1 MAREVRPD
9 EISNILKQQLQQ
21 FEQDVDV
28 YTSGTVLEVGDG
40 IARVHGL
47 ANAMASEM
55 IEFPNDVYGIAFN
68 LEEDNVGCVLF
79 GEDQLIHEGD
89 TVKCTGRL
97 LEVPVGEALLG
108 RMVDALGNPID
119 GLGDIHT
126 EHRLPV
132 EQKGLGI
139 VQRQPVNE
147 PSLHRFESY

>member
-28 YTSGTVLEVGDG
+28 YDSGTVLEVGDG

-55 IEFPNDVYGIAFN
+55 IEFPNDIYGIAFN

-89 TVKCTGRL
+89 TAKTDRKASRSPCR
-97 LEVPVGEALLG
+97 
-108 RMVDALGNPID
+108 
-119 GLGDIHT
+119 
-126 EHRLPV
+126 
-132 EQKGLGI
+132 
-139 VQRQPVNE
+139 
-147 PSLHRFESY
+147 

>member
-28 YTSGTVLEVGDG
+28 YDSGTVLEVGDG

-55 IEFPNDVYGIAFN
+55 IEFPNDIFGIAFN

-79 GEDQLIHEGD
+79 RRRP
-89 TVKCTGRL
+89 T
-97 LEVPVGEALLG
+97 
-108 RMVDALGNPID
+108 
-119 GLGDIHT
+119 HT
-126 EHRLPV
+126 RRRHCQTDRTA
-132 EQKGLGI
+132 
-139 VQRQPVNE
+139 RR
-147 PSLHRFESY
+147 SACR